1 MVLVSSFQCLPLP
14 SCSVQQTMSF
24 SLRRMRFLGF
34 FWFFDHK
41 VRIHSVVAGERDAFS
56 IDPNLL
62 AF

>member
-1 MVLVSSFQCLPLP
+1 MVLVLP

-24 SLRRMRFLGF
+24 SLRRMRFFGF

-41 VRIHSVVAGERDAFS
+41 VRIHSVVAGEKDAFS